1 MKRVGHNLTKQLQAG
16 YAVERAEAVGILD
29 PEKIVDSEGFH
40 RWRDKTKHLFVNQA
54 LELGRVAG
62 LFVRHVVE
70 EQVRAMEKSTAL
82 RFDTIMWNNVVGKDG
97 TIDTYVKKV
106 VDVLNGTQLQLMLQE
121 LDNATVPLADALKAM
136 KGLRD
141 ETKMIDNE
149 VDSVKREAFCRATVF
164 LAKLQKRRDELVNKL
179 SDLARHCAA
188 EESLEATRN
197 TVTSTNF
204 AVVKA
209 QRSVLE
215 SEEKTVSIL
224 TETQKV
230 MAESEHGAN
239 QRETTGKLVKIAE
252 EAREDVRKADVFVSA
267 AIGEARHAAVALM
280 SANSV
285 CAAVAKTSKLETALA
300 TAANESVLNITLHLD
315 AIGRVAPCNE
325 VRSSPGSCTNKH
337 NVSSYELGH
346 YRRALPTW
354 MLFTA
359 WIRW

>member
-1 MKRVGHNLTKQLQAG
+1 
-16 YAVERAEAVGILD
+16 
-29 PEKIVDSEGFH
+29 
-40 RWRDKTKHLFVNQA
+40 
-54 LELGRVAG
+54 
-62 LFVRHVVE
+62 
-70 EQVRAMEKSTAL
+70 MEKSTAL
-82 RFDTIMWNNVVGKDG
+82 RFDTIVWNNVVGKNG

-141 ETKMIDNE
+141 ETKMINNE

-164 LAKLQKRRDELVNKL
+164 LAKLQKRRDELVHKL
-179 SDLARHCAA
+179 SDLAPHCAA
-188 EESLEATRN
+188 EESLESPRSMVTR
-197 TVTSTNF
+197 TNF

-215 SEEKTVSIL
+215 SKEKTVSIL
-224 TETQKV
+224 TEAQKV

-252 EAREDVRKADVFVSA
+252 EAREDVRRADVFVNA
-267 AIGEARHAAVALM
+267 AIGEARHAAVALV
-280 SANSV
+280 SANNV
-285 CAAVAKTSKLETALA
+285 WAAVAKSSKLETALA
-300 TAANESVLNITLHLD
+300 TIVKESVLNITLHLD
-315 AIGRVAPCNE
+315 AVGRVAPYNE
-325 VRSSPGSCTNKH
+325 VRSSPGAARINTTSHRT
-337 NVSSYELGH
+337 SLRH

-359 WIRW
+359 WIRLWICSLLSLKALRGWREVLKASAKMRKWPLSNCKKLYNTREKQPSMQSVLKKQLAVLMRGCRR